1 MGIIEATRN
10 LGVEIQKDE
19 RFIRF
24 IKAKLANDNDETLQN
39 QIGEFNTIRMNL
51 DREMN
56 AETQDEAK
64 IKELNEKL
72 REIYTA
78 VMSSKT
84 MLDYNTAK
92 ADLDAIGIADNLIRL
107 SVGIE
112 NAEDIISDLE
122 QALASIQCLLMH
134 TLCANHVLCTIHAT
148 QLQFIERSE
157 NSWCEAP
164 IH

>member
-1 MGIIEATRN
+1 MGIIGATRN

-39 QIGEFNTIRMNL
+39 QIGEFNTVRMNL

-56 AETQDEAK
+56 AETQDENK

-84 MLDYNTAK
+84 MLEYNTAK
-92 ADLDAIGIADNLIRL
+92 ADVDAMLNDINSIIMQCVEGEDPMT
-107 SVGIE
+107 
-112 NAEDIISDLE
+112 AEP
-122 QALASIQCLLMH
+122 H
-134 TLCANHVLCTIHAT
+134 TACTGSYSTCGGCH
-148 QLQFIERSE
+148 
-157 NSWCEAP
+157 
-164 IH
+164 

>member
-39 QIGEFNTIRMNL
+39 QIGEFNTVRMNL

-56 AETQDEAK
+56 TETQDEDK
-64 IKELNEKL
+64 IRELNEKL

-84 MLDYNTAK
+84 MLEYNTAK
-92 ADLDAIGIADNLIRL
+92 AEVDAMLNDINSIIMQCVEGADPET
-107 SVGIE
+107 VE
-112 NAEDIISDLE
+112 V
-122 QALASIQCLLMH
+122 H
-134 TLCANHVLCTIHAT
+134 TNCTGSCSTCGGCH
-148 QLQFIERSE
+148 
-157 NSWCEAP
+157 
-164 IH
+164 

>member
-19 RFIRF
+19 RFIRY

-39 QIGEFNTIRMNL
+39 QIGEFNTVRMNL

-56 AETQDEAK
+56 AETQDETK

-84 MLDYNTAK
+84 MLEYNTAK
-92 ADLDAIGIADNLIRL
+92 AEVDAMLNDINSIIMQCVDGEDPMT
-107 SVGIE
+107 
-112 NAEDIISDLE
+112 AEP
-122 QALASIQCLLMH
+122 H
-134 TLCANHVLCTIHAT
+134 TACSGSCSSCSGCH
-148 QLQFIERSE
+148 
-157 NSWCEAP
+157 
-164 IH
+164 

>member
-39 QIGEFNTIRMNL
+39 QIGEFNTVRMNL

-56 AETQDEAK
+56 AETQDEDK

-84 MLDYNTAK
+84 MLEYNTAK
-92 ADLDAIGIADNLIRL
+92 ADVDAMLNDINSIIMQCVEGEDPMT
-107 SVGIE
+107 
-112 NAEDIISDLE
+112 AEP
-122 QALASIQCLLMH
+122 H
-134 TLCANHVLCTIHAT
+134 TACGGSCSSCSGCH
-148 QLQFIERSE
+148 
-157 NSWCEAP
+157 
-164 IH
+164 

>member
-39 QIGEFNTIRMNL
+39 QIGEFNTVRMNL

-56 AETQDEAK
+56 AETQDENK
-64 IKELNEKL
+64 IKELNETL
-72 REIYTA
+72 REIYPA

-92 ADLDAIGIADNLIRL
+92 AEVDAMLNDINSIIMQCVEGEDPMT
-107 SVGIE
+107 
-112 NAEDIISDLE
+112 AEP
-122 QALASIQCLLMH
+122 H
-134 TLCANHVLCTIHAT
+134 TACTGSCSTCGGCH
-148 QLQFIERSE
+148 
-157 NSWCEAP
+157 
-164 IH
+164 

>member
-24 IKAKLANDNDETLQN
+24 LKAKFANDNDETLQN
-39 QIGEFNTIRMNL
+39 QIGEFNTVRMNL

-72 REIYTA
+72 REIYTT

-84 MLDYNTAK
+84 MLEYNTAK
-92 ADLDAIGIADNLIRL
+92 ADVDAMLNDINSIIMQCVEG
-107 SVGIE
+107 
-112 NAEDIISDLE
+112 EDPITVE
-122 QALASIQCLLMH
+122 PQTA
-134 TLCANHVLCTIHAT
+134 CTGSCSTCGGCH
-148 QLQFIERSE
+148 
-157 NSWCEAP
+157 
-164 IH
+164 

>member
-19 RFIRF
+19 RFIRY

-39 QIGEFNTIRMNL
+39 QIGEFNTVRMNL

-56 AETQDEAK
+56 NEKQDENK
-64 IKELNEKL
+64 IRELNEKL

-84 MLDYNTAK
+84 MLEYNTAK
-92 ADLDAIGIADNLIRL
+92 AELDSMINDINSIIMQCVDGEDPLT
-107 SVGIE
+107 
-112 NAEDIISDLE
+112 AEP
-122 QALASIQCLLMH
+122 QTA
-134 TLCANHVLCTIHAT
+134 CTGSCSTCGGCH
-148 QLQFIERSE
+148 
-157 NSWCEAP
+157 
-164 IH
+164 

>member
-24 IKAKLANDNDETLQN
+24 IKAKLANDNDEALQN

-56 AETQDEAK
+56 NETQDEAK
-64 IKELNEKL
+64 IRELNEKL

-84 MLDYNTAK
+84 MLEYNTAK
-92 ADLDAIGIADNLIRL
+92 ADLDAMLNDINSIIMQCVEGEDPMT
-107 SVGIE
+107 
-112 NAEDIISDLE
+112 AEP
-122 QALASIQCLLMH
+122 H
-134 TLCANHVLCTIHAT
+134 TACTGSCSTCGGCH
-148 QLQFIERSE
+148 
-157 NSWCEAP
+157 
-164 IH
+164 

>member
-24 IKAKLANDNDETLQN
+24 IKAKLANDNDEALQN
-39 QIGEFNTIRMNL
+39 QIGEFNTVRMNL

-56 AETQDEAK
+56 AEKQDEEK
-64 IKELNEKL
+64 IRELNEKL

-92 ADLDAIGIADNLIRL
+92 AEVDAMLNDINSIIMQCVEGEDPMT
-107 SVGIE
+107 
-112 NAEDIISDLE
+112 AEPQTS
-122 QALASIQCLLMH
+122 
-134 TLCANHVLCTIHAT
+134 CTGSCSTCGGCH
-148 QLQFIERSE
+148 
-157 NSWCEAP
+157 
-164 IH
+164 

>member
-24 IKAKLANDNDETLQN
+24 VKAKFANDNDETLQN
-39 QIGEFNTIRMNL
+39 QIGEFNTVRMNL

-56 AETQDEAK
+56 NETQDEDK

-84 MLDYNTAK
+84 MLEYNTAK
-92 ADLDAIGIADNLIRL
+92 AEVDAMLNDINSIIMQCVEGEDPMT
-107 SVGIE
+107 
-112 NAEDIISDLE
+112 AEP
-122 QALASIQCLLMH
+122 H
-134 TLCANHVLCTIHAT
+134 TACTGSCSTCGGCH
-148 QLQFIERSE
+148 
-157 NSWCEAP
+157 
-164 IH
+164 

>member
-39 QIGEFNTIRMNL
+39 QIGEFNTVRMNL

-56 AETQDEAK
+56 AETQDEDK
-64 IKELNEKL
+64 IRELNEKL

-84 MLDYNTAK
+84 MLEYNTAK
-92 ADLDAIGIADNLIRL
+92 AEVDAMLNDINSIIMQCVDGEDPMT
-107 SVGIE
+107 
-112 NAEDIISDLE
+112 AEP
-122 QALASIQCLLMH
+122 H
-134 TLCANHVLCTIHAT
+134 TACTGSCSSCSGCH
-148 QLQFIERSE
+148 
-157 NSWCEAP
+157 
-164 IH
+164 

>member
-39 QIGEFNTIRMNL
+39 QIGEFNTVRMNL

-56 AETQDEAK
+56 AETQDENK

-84 MLDYNTAK
+84 MLEYNTAK
-92 ADLDAIGIADNLIRL
+92 AEVDAMLNDINSIIMQCVEGEDPMT
-107 SVGIE
+107 
-112 NAEDIISDLE
+112 AEPHS
-122 QALASIQCLLMH
+122 A
-134 TLCANHVLCTIHAT
+134 CTGSCSTCGGCH
-148 QLQFIERSE
+148 
-157 NSWCEAP
+157 
-164 IH
+164 

>member
-19 RFIRF
+19 RFIRY

-56 AETQDEAK
+56 AETQDENK

-84 MLDYNTAK
+84 MLEYNTAK
-92 ADLDAIGIADNLIRL
+92 ADLDAMLNDINSIIMQCVDGEDPMT
-107 SVGIE
+107 
-112 NAEDIISDLE
+112 AEP
-122 QALASIQCLLMH
+122 H
-134 TLCANHVLCTIHAT
+134 TACSGSCSTCGGCH
-148 QLQFIERSE
+148 
-157 NSWCEAP
+157 
-164 IH
+164 

>member
-39 QIGEFNTIRMNL
+39 QIGEFNTVSMNL

-56 AETQDEAK
+56 TETQDEDK
-64 IKELNEKL
+64 IRELNEKL

-84 MLDYNTAK
+84 MLEYNTAK
-92 ADLDAIGIADNLIRL
+92 AEVDAMLNDINSIIMQCVEGEDPMT
-107 SVGIE
+107 
-112 NAEDIISDLE
+112 AEP
-122 QALASIQCLLMH
+122 H
-134 TLCANHVLCTIHAT
+134 TACTGSCSSCSGCH
-148 QLQFIERSE
+148 
-157 NSWCEAP
+157 
-164 IH
+164 